1 MLARN
6 DELKTPSPVAR
17 ERTLS
22 TAEAAEALG
31 ITPKALRLYE
41 RRGLV
46 RPARTAAGW
55 RAYGPEALARL
66 HQILT
71 LKGFGLSLAAIADIL
86 EGRLIEFETVLAL
99 QEEALKKRLTAA
111 ERGLALVRTA
121 RARIAEG
128 GALSLEEIINL
139 TRETT
144 MTKDASEWAKDMQPI
159 IDKHFSQ
166 KDRDEWAKNA
176 GAYDQAAVAKQW
188 ESLIAEAKALV
199 GTDPSSP
206 KAVDLARR
214 WREMVE
220 VKSGADAATQAKIK
234 SVWKDAMA
242 DPNLAPKL
250 PFGPEVMQ
258 FIAEASKHLKK

>member
-6 DELKTPSPVAR
+6 DERKPG

-46 RPARTAAGW
+46 TPQRTAAGW
-55 RAYGPEALARL
+55 RAYGGEALARL
-66 HQILT
+66 HQILA
-71 LKGFGLSLAAIADIL
+71 LKRFGLSLAAIGELLA
-86 EGRLIEFETVLAL
+86 GRLARFEAVLEL
-99 QEEALKKRLTAA
+99 QEAALAERKAEA
-111 ERGLALVRTA
+111 ERGLTLIRAA
-121 RARIAEG
+121 RARLASG
-128 GALSLEEIINL
+128 GALSLDELATL

-144 MTKDASEWAKDMQPI
+144 MTNDKPEWAKDMQPF
-159 IDKHFSQ
+159 IDKHFTEA
-166 KDRDEWAKNA
+166 DRAAWAKRA
-176 GAYDQAAVAKQW
+176 GTYDQAEISAQW
-188 ESLIAEAKALV
+188 EALIAEAKALV
-199 GTDPSSP
+199 GTDPSAP
-206 KAVDLARR
+206 KALDLARR
-214 WREMVE
+214 WREMVG

-242 DPNLAPKL
+242 DPKLAPKL

-258 FIAEASKHLKK
+258 FIAAASKHLQPKG

>member
-1 MLARN
+1 MLART
-6 DELKTPSPVAR
+6 EKSETAG

-22 TAEAAEALG
+22 TAEAAQALG

-46 RPARTAAGW
+46 KPARTAAGW
-55 RAYGPEALARL
+55 RAYGPESLSRL
-66 HQILT
+66 HEILT
-71 LKGFGLSLAAIADIL
+71 LKRFGLSLAAIADIL

-99 QEEALKKRLTAA
+99 QEEALKRRLASA
-111 ERGLALVRTA
+111 ERGLALVRAA
-121 RARIAEG
+121 RARIAG
-128 GALSLEEIINL
+128 GGTLSLDEILNL

-144 MTKDASEWAKDMQPI
+144 MTKDTPEWAKDMQPI

-166 KDRDEWAKNA
+166 ADRDAWARSA
-176 GAYDQAAVAKQW
+176 GPYDQAAVAKQW

-199 GTDPSSP
+199 GTDPAAP

-220 VKSGADAATQAKIK
+220 VKSGADAATQARIK

-242 DPNLAPKL
+242 DPKLAPKL

-258 FIAEASKHLKK
+258 FIAEASKHLPKQKG